1 MNNDISALRQH
12 LFDTL
17 AALKNKDN
25 PMEIER
31 AKAVSE
37 VAQVIINSVKV
48 EVEYAK
54 VTGVKSTNFLEKS
67 PDLPTGINGSQ
78 VHRIR

>member
-17 AALKNKDN
+17 AALQNKEK

-37 VAQVIINSVKV
+37 VAQVIINSAKV

-54 VTGVKSTNFLEKS
+54 VTGVKCTSFLEKA
-67 PDLPTGINGSQ
+67 PDLPTGITGTQ